1 MDFAAESGPASIQS
15 GSLIHSQEHDAEL
28 DTSGNLKSRAL
39 VPSYAFSCFHN
50 TQPVWRVDGG
60 L

>member
-1 MDFAAESGPASIQS
+1 MDFAESGPASVQS
-15 GSLIHSQEHDAEL
+15 GGSLIHFQEHDAEL
-28 DTSGNLKSRAL
+28 DASGSLTYQAL

-50 TQPVWRVDGG
+50 SRQVWRVDGG